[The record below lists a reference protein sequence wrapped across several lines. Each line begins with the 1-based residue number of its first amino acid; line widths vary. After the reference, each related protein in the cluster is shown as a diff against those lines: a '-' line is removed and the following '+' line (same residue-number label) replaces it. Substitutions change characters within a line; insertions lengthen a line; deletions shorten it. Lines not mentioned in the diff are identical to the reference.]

1 MKRKLLAI
9 LFIITCFITG
19 AVIPV
24 YAAEN
29 KSSDI
34 KCLTDYTIVPEY
46 KTKKLSSSMI
56 HSITDGKAFQ
66 LVKSDILNKEKIEKE
81 QAKKAKAEAEKK
93 EQLAKQKSESEQ
105 KQAELAK
112 QTAENSKPSGQKM
125 IMEATAYSCN
135 EGFIGGG
142 NLTAMGQ
149 DLRVDPMAIAV
160 DPSVIPLGT
169 KLHVEGYGE
178 AIASDTGGAIKGN
191 IIDLHFSDVA
201 QCINWGRRQ
210 VEVTI
215 LS

>member
-1 MKRKLLAI
+1 MKKRWLPI
-9 LFIITCFITG
+9 LFIISCFVTG
-19 AVIPV
+19 SVIPV

-29 KSSDI
+29 KNNEI
-34 KCLTDYTIVPEY
+34 KGLTNYTVVSEE
-46 KTKKLSSSMI
+46 TAQELSSTMI
-56 HSITDGKAFQ
+56 HSLTDGKAFN
-66 LVKSDILNKEKIEKE
+66 LVKTDILNKEKIKKEKAAKAKAEKVKKE
-81 QAKKAKAEAEKK
+81 QAAKEKAKAEAEN
-93 EQLAKQKSESEQ
+93 
-105 KQAELAK
+105 KQAANDK
-112 QTAENSKPSGQKM
+112 PQGQTM
-125 IMEATAYSCN
+125 MMEATAYSCN

-169 KLHVEGYGE
+169 KLYVEGYGE

-201 QCINWGRRQ
+201 ACINWGRRQ
-210 VEVTI
+210 VAVTI